1 MPEYV
6 CGQFTHS
13 HFLVMNT
20 RQRLDRALQIRAA
33 LQDLMTPE
41 ESDTYEDL
49 DNHFC
54 DYIRDLTIDHQNTLP
69 SLPAI

>member
-1 MPEYV
+1 MGV
-6 CGQFTHS
+6 CQFFVRKQVT
-13 HFLVMNT
+13 NT

-49 DNHFC
+49 DNHF
-54 DYIRDLTIDHQNTLP
+54 
-69 SLPAI
+69 

>member
-1 MPEYV
+1 
-6 CGQFTHS
+6 
-13 HFLVMNT
+13 MNT

-33 LQDLMTPE
+33 LQDLMTAE